1 MKVSVLVP
9 VYGVE
14 RYIAQCA
21 TTLMEQT
28 YKDVEYIFVDDCTPD
43 ASVERLQ
50 EVLDS
55 YPERQ
60 AQVRVIGH
68 DQNKGL
74 AGARLT
80 ALNAATG
87 DAVIIVDSDDYVAPA
102 AIERL
107 VAEMERTGA
116 DVVDGGYGMVS
127 NGITTERF
135 MPLHRSEKAYLRTI
149 LCQNVEPNRIWGRLI
164 KKSLFDDHGIIFHQG
179 IDYSEDFTVLP
190 LLLLHAKRA
199 WVDECLYFYRND
211 NPESY
216 TNNITVKNAVSF
228 LKAQQLVG
236 TAFKQSNQWRTYATA
251 AQIGWV
257 NVWRFARRF
266 GVDGALVDE
275 HFHLL
280 PTHLIMRCLAAM
292 MRSRVVPFKVANF
305 VYKGMRRIYLNFA
318 ASN

>member
-9 VYGVE
+9 IYGVE
-14 RYIAQCA
+14 SYIAQCA

-28 YKDVEYIFVDDCTPD
+28 YKDVEYIFVDDSTPD
-43 ASVERLQ
+43 TSMERLQ
-50 EVLDS
+50 DVIS
-55 YPERQ
+55 RYPDRQ
-60 AQVRVIGH
+60 GQVRVISH

-87 DAVIIVDSDDYVAPA
+87 DAVIIVDSDDYVAPT

-107 VAEMERTGA
+107 VAEMERSGA

-164 KKSLFDDHGIIFHQG
+164 RKSLFDDHGITFHQG

-190 LLLLHAKRA
+190 LLLLHAKRV
-199 WVDECLYFYRND
+199 WVDECLYYYRND

-216 TNNITVKNAVSF
+216 TNNITTKNAVSF

-236 TAFKQSNQWRTYATA
+236 AYFMQQPQWKTYATA

-257 NVWRFARRF
+257 NVWRFTRRF
-266 GVDGALVDE
+266 GVDEALVDE
-275 HFHLL
+275 HFHLR
-280 PTHLIMRCLAAM
+280 PTNLVMRCLTDM
-292 MRSRVVPFKVANF
+292 MRSRVVSFKVANF
-305 VYKGMRRIYLNFA
+305 VYKATRRIYLA
-318 ASN
+318 VQG